1 MGRHKTYDRE
11 NVTRKAMDLF
21 WTRGFHATST
31 QDLAEQMEINRYS
44 LFAEFGSKQGLF
56 ETSLAMYERD
66 IVSSHFA
73 ALESKEAGLADI
85 QAVLDAFAAAAGGPG
100 SERGCMLCNVAAE
113 RAPFDPASERMVAG
127 YVDRIQRAIVNAL
140 ENARQRGEVDPDV
153 AIEDQARLLTTSL
166 LGFWLL
172 MRAGVEAELLRGAA
186 RAWRVQLDRL
196 RSVVAREGAALPERK

>member
-31 QDLAEQMEINRYS
+31 EDLALHMEINRYS

-56 ETSLAMYERD
+56 EASLAMYERD
-66 IVSSHFA
+66 IVTSHFA

-85 QAVLDAFAAAAGGPG
+85 QAVVDAFAAAAGGPG

-140 ENARQRGEVDPDV
+140 DNARQRGEVDPDI

-172 MRAGVEAELLRGAA
+172 MRSGVEAELLHGAA

-196 RSVVAREGAALPERK
+196 SISPRS